1 MMKHI
6 HVDKIK
12 QDRYLHTLS
21 TVAHDILRRVMLLVA
36 VLVVLP
42 CGTAHAFDLTAYAD
56 TSALASGRWVRISVG
71 QEGGMQFVSYS
82 DLRKWGFASPER
94 VSVAGYGTLTDVD
107 HLSEASYIDDLPQVP
122 AMHAGGGIYFYASP
136 ASRRVVD
143 DAGHVLS
150 VVNPY
155 VVRPCYF
162 LTDSRT
168 PVEPASEGIADG
180 PAQPLTE
187 FVSSVRHETDMV
199 SYGQSG
205 RELVGEDFR
214 LTPSRVFRL
223 DLPGHVDGTEAW
235 VRVRFA
241 SRTSA
246 QSAVVLTAAGQRL
259 DADGALP
266 AVTGNNYGSLT
277 DIEAVVTPADGRI
290 DLGITFVGMGTVY
303 SANLDRIDVNYRRHI
318 SIASEPIVFTSGRPS
333 VRLDGATSATR
344 VWDVTDPVHPVALNV
359 AVDTDGAVWTN
370 PFMGERTYVAWNAG
384 VSLPSPE
391 FEAVVASQNLHSAA
405 VAPDMVIIAPRELLA
420 AARRLA
426 ELHVRYD
433 SLVTL
438 VVDQEHVFN
447 EFASGTAHPAAFRH
461 YLKMLY
467 DRGKASG
474 HNLKYALMM
483 GRGSFDNRRLTA
495 SVSSL
500 RQPLMPI
507 WQSAESMS
515 ELGSYTTDDCLAQL
529 EDNAGLRPD
538 SDPYSIAV
546 GRITARSA
554 AEASAYVDKL
564 ERYMQPSAHGAWASR
579 AVMLADDGDDASHMR
594 QSEEQIQ
601 AFMSTCPG
609 DALLYERVYLDAYP
623 LVGGVCK
630 EGRTR
635 LHRLIDDGAVWWNY
649 IGHANKYYLS
659 GQGVMTLNDITSLR
673 NRRWPVFFG
682 ATCYFMQ
689 WDGIDQSGSEKLLFN
704 SSGGVIAA
712 ITATRPVFIS
722 ENAKLSKAIGQEALT
737 LDAGGRPVAIGE
749 SLRRAK
755 NRLAAPA
762 SESNSNKL
770 RYALLGDPALRP
782 AVAPSRVV
790 LHEVDGRRVD
800 GSEADDIV
808 MMARSQVKLT
818 GEITDGYGRR
828 DEAFNGRVSLEL
840 YDAERSVTTIG
851 RDVDGSHGRRYT
863 YEDHGS
869 KIFEGV
875 DTVIGGRWAMTV
887 SMPSEIADNYRP
899 ATMVFSATS
908 AASGA
913 SGCERGVYVYGMD
926 DSQPVDTVPP
936 VIESIYL
943 NHPDFTD
950 GGVVD
955 QSPML
960 IARISDNVGIN
971 LSTAG
976 IGHTMTIRIDG
987 RESFND
993 VASYYTPATGERAAG
1008 TINYPLTALEE
1019 GTHTLEFRVYD
1030 TSGNEAVTTLTFNVD
1045 SQLAPEIF
1053 DIYTDVNPATVQA
1066 NFYLSHNRPDAVLG
1080 ITVSVYSMSG
1090 ILVWSTTVTDRSD
1103 MFTSAPVTWNL
1114 TDRSGRRVP
1123 RGIYI
1128 YRAEVVSGAAR
1139 AVSPARRLAV
1149 TGR

>member
-1 MMKHI
+1 MLT
-6 HVDKIK
+6 DN
-12 QDRYLHTLS
+12 
-21 TVAHDILRRVMLLVA
+21 ILQRIMLLVA
-36 VLVVLP
+36 LMAAMPV
-42 CGTAHAFDLTAYAD
+42 GADAFELTAYAD
-56 TSALASGRWVRISVG
+56 TSALASGRWIKVSTP
-71 QEGGMQFVSYS
+71 QEGGIQFVSYS

-94 VSVAGYGTLTDVD
+94 VSVAGYGTLTDADIMSRAAYV
-107 HLSEASYIDDLPQVP
+107 DDLPQIP
-122 AMHAGGGIYFYASP
+122 SLHADGGIYFYASP
-136 ASRRVVD
+136 ASRKVTD
-143 DAGHVLS
+143 DAGRVTEIAS
-150 VVNPY
+150 PY

-162 LTDSRT
+162 LTDSRSII
-168 PVEPASEGIADG
+168 EPSTEGIADG
-180 PAQPLTE
+180 SAQSATE
-187 FVSSVRHETDMV
+187 FVSAVRHETDAV

-205 RELVGEDFR
+205 RDLVGEDFR
-214 LTPSRVFRL
+214 ITPSRVFRI
-223 DLPGHVDGTEAW
+223 DLPGHVEGSEAW

-246 QSAVVLTAAGQRL
+246 RSAITLTAAGRRL
-259 DADGALP
+259 DTDGTLP

-277 DIEAVVTPADGRI
+277 DIEVALTPVDGRI
-290 DLGITFVGMGTVY
+290 DLGITFVGMGTIY
-303 SANLDRIDVNYRRHI
+303 SANLDRIDVNYRRRI
-318 SIASEPIVFTSGRPS
+318 AMASEPIVFTSARPS
-333 VRLDGATSATR
+333 VRLEGAVSTTLI
-344 VWDVTDPVHPVALNV
+344 WDITDPLRPVAMNA
-359 AVDTDGAVWTN
+359 AVSDGGAMWTN
-370 PFMGERTYVAWNAG
+370 PFMGERTYVAWNSGMALT
-384 VSLPSPE
+384 SPS
-391 FEAVVASQNLHSAA
+391 FEAAVASQNLHSAT
-405 VAPDMVIIAPRELLA
+405 VAPDMVIIAPHELLA
-420 AARRLA
+420 VARRLA
-426 ELHVRYD
+426 ALHERHD
-433 SLVTL
+433 SLLTL

-447 EFASGTAHPAAFRH
+447 EFASGTAHPSAFRH

-474 HNLKYALMM
+474 RPLRYALMM
-483 GRGSFDNRRLTA
+483 GRGSFDNRRLTT
-495 SVSSL
+495 SVGSL

-515 ELGSYTTDDCLAQL
+515 EIGSYTTDDYLAQL

-546 GRITARSA
+546 GRITARSE

-564 ERYMQPSAHGAWASR
+564 ERYMQVDHGSWASR
-579 AVMLADDGDDASHMR
+579 AVMLADDGDNASHMR

-601 AFMSTCPG
+601 AFMSTRPG

-630 EGRTR
+630 EARTR

-649 IGHANKYYLS
+649 VGHANKYYLS
-659 GQGVMTLNDITSLR
+659 SQGVMTLNDITSLR

-689 WDGIDQSGSEKLLFN
+689 WDGVDQSGSEKLLFN
-704 SSGGVIAA
+704 SCGGVIAA

-722 ENAKLSKAIGQEALT
+722 ENAKLSKAMGLEALGA
-737 LDAGGRPVAIGE
+737 DADGRTVAIGE

-782 AVAPSRVV
+782 AVASSRVV
-790 LHEVDGRRVD
+790 LLEVDGRKVD
-800 GSEADDIV
+800 GSDADDIV
-808 MMARSQVKLT
+808 MMARSQVRLT
-818 GEITDGYGRR
+818 GEITDGQGRR
-828 DEAFNGRVSLEL
+828 DEAFSGRVSLVL

-851 RDVDGSHGRRYT
+851 RDVDGSTGRRYT

-869 KIFEGV
+869 KIFEGG
-875 DTVIGGRWAMTV
+875 DTVIGGRWSMTV

-899 ATMVFSATS
+899 ATMVFSATDNS
-908 AASGA
+908 SDGA

-926 DSQPVDTVPP
+926 DSQPLDTVAP

-943 NHPDFTD
+943 NHPGFSD
-950 GGVVD
+950 GGKVD

-976 IGHTMTIRIDG
+976 IGHTMTLRIDG

-993 VASYYTPATGERAAG
+993 IASYYTPASGSQAAG
-1008 TINYPLTALEE
+1008 TINYPLTALAE
-1019 GTHTLEFRVYD
+1019 GHHTLELRVYD
-1030 TSGNEAVTTLTFNVD
+1030 TSGNEAIATLSFYVD

-1053 DIYTDVNPATVQA
+1053 DIYTDVNPASTQA

-1090 ILVWSTTVTDRSD
+1090 ILVWSTTVNDRSD

-1128 YRAEVVSGAAR
+1128 YRAEIVSGATR
-1139 AVSPARRLAV
+1139 TVSPARRLAV
-1149 TGR
+1149 TGH